1 MKYLIYTEVSL
12 SGDYVAEHLGELDKS
27 ASVKVMVPVRA
38 LSGGE
43 RAFFQAELAA
53 DKTDL
58 PPRQLLARWRLRDA
72 INTLHKFGFKSVEGV
87 AADDHAVDAIEA
99 EVAADRYDSVIVV
112 TEPAGVAG
120 WMHLDLAHRV
130 ERHLHSPVIHIELHP
145 VH

>member
-12 SGDYVAEHLGELDKS
+12 SGDYVAHRLGDLDTS

-43 RAFFQAELAA
+43 RAFFQAELASDRTNA
-53 DKTDL
+53 

-72 INTLHKFGFKSVEGV
+72 INSLHKAGFESVEGV
-87 AADDHAVDAIEA
+87 AAEEHPVDAIEA
-99 EVAADRYDSVIVV
+99 TVAADKYDSVIVV